1 MELKNYI
8 DLKGVAEYLTGIAD
22 SCNDFNS
29 IIRDGITCAV
39 ERIDSILENELPW
52 ELRTK

>member
-8 DLKGVAEYLTGIAD
+8 DLKCVSEYLTGIAD

-29 IIRDGITCAV
+29 IIRDGIACAV
-39 ERIDSILENELPW
+39 ARIDEILENELPW